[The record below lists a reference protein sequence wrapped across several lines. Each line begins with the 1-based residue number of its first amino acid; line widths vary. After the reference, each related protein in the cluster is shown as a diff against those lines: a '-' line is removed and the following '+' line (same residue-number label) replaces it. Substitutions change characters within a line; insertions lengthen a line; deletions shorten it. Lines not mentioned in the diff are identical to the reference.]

1 MLSAIVLDTTPLGLL
16 VKGPGHAEANACR
29 RWIIDCRASGI
40 TIYLPEIADY
50 ELRRE
55 LIRENLTG
63 SIQRL
68 DLLKAT
74 VQYLPITTAHMLHAA
89 EMWATARNSGVATAD
104 RHALDGDVILCAQT
118 LGILVPAGD
127 LIVATANVK
136 HLARFA
142 PADLWTNIRP

>member
-1 MLSAIVLDTTPLGLL
+1 MGLL

-55 LIRENLTG
+55 LIRENLAS

-74 VQYLPITTAHMLHAA
+74 VQYLPIITTHMLLAA
-89 EMWATARNSGVATAD
+89 NLWARARNTGVATSD
-104 RHALDGDVILCAQT
+104 RHALDGDVILSAQAIG
-118 LGILVPAGD
+118 LGLPTGD
-127 LIVATANVK
+127 FIVATANVK
-136 HLARFA
+136 HLSRFV
-142 PADLWTNIRP
+142 PADIWSNVKP